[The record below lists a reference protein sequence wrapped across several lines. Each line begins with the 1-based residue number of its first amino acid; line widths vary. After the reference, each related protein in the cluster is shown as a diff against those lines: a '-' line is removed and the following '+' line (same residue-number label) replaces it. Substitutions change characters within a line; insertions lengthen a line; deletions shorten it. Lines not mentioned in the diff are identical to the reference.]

1 VDSHCKDDVD
11 KDKHLAVDVVGVWAN
26 SFCRCNK
33 KKKKKKNNYSMATNL
48 NNRQKEM
55 VWLVWFGYCFTPTD
69 TEAYYRRLVTLY

>member
-33 KKKKKKNNYSMATNL
+33 KKKKQTMT
-48 NNRQKEM
+48 
-55 VWLVWFGYCFTPTD
+55 VWPQI
-69 TEAYYRRLVTLY
+69 